1 MRKHESFI
9 TNATLALLVLCNL
22 ATTTVGAV
30 IAPEAVASGVGINV
44 PVVGRVVGGGNT
56 LFYTSI
62 DVTNQMKNAAQVD
75 YYFDAADSR
84 TGAPIVLRGSIT
96 QSGLAAQGSGTMR
109 AQSNVHFD
117 DFVDAL
123 TQAGLITQ
131 TTRDD
136 GVLGSLLVVF
146 NGATKSGQGSVT
158 ARFANGF
165 GGGTVG
171 VSLRGHEMTSNE
183 PQALVAAVRD
193 TRGNT
198 TGAAQ
203 LYPNIFINNT
213 GLAPN
218 GVDTSGTAIVQ
229 LSAASNSTGQ
239 AVGTPITLTILS
251 GQTASVNQVLNAL
264 QVPPGVDDTIL
275 VYATVTSG
283 NAAIQ
288 GLVSQV
294 DATTRDGSAFEMS
307 RADF

>member
-1 MRKHESFI
+1 MMKHESY
-9 TNATLALLVLCNL
+9 TTTVVLLVLCCF
-22 ATTTVGAV
+22 AHAASAA
-30 IAPEAVASGVGINV
+30 IAPEAVASGIGINV

-62 DVTNQMKNAAQVD
+62 DIANQMKSAAQVD

-84 TGAPIVLRGSIT
+84 TGAPIVLTGSIT

-109 AQSNVHFD
+109 AQSNVHFE

-123 TQAGLITQ
+123 MQAGLITQ

-146 NGATKSGQGSVT
+146 NGATKSGQGGVT
-158 ARFANGF
+158 ARFANSF

-203 LYPNIFINNT
+203 LYPNLFINNT

-218 GVDTSGTAIVQ
+218 GVDTAGTAIVQ
-229 LSAASNSTGQ
+229 VSAVSNSTGQ
-239 AVGTPITLTILS
+239 AVGTPIALTIIS

-264 QVPPGVDDTIL
+264 QVPPGTDTIL

-294 DATTRDGSAFEMS
+294 DNITKDGSAFEMT